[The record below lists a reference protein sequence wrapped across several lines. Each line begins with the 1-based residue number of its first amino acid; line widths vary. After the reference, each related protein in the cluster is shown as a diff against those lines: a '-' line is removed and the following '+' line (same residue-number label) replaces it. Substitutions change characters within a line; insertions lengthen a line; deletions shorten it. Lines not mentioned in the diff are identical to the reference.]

1 MLQQPFNPKNVDATD
16 NQKEF
21 WKKSVPVRR
30 STLALAILI
39 RLDLF

>member
-21 WKKSVPVRR
+21 WKKVYLYDARR
-30 STLALAILI
+30 
-39 RLDLF
+39 